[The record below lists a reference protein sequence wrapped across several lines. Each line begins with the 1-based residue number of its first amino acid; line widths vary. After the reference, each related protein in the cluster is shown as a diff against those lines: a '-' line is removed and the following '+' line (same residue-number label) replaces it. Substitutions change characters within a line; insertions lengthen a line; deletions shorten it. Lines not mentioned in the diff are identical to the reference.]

1 MWNELSY
8 NIYIPRSAKE
18 RLKYE
23 NDKKLEFDDYAQR
36 IIDDQYIYDTE
47 NQSIDC
53 ANVQLYEF

>member
-23 NDKKLEFDDYAQR
+23 NDEELKFDDYAQR

>member
-23 NDKKLEFDDYAQR
+23 NDEKLEFDDYAQR

>member
-23 NDKKLEFDDYAQR
+23 NDEELIYDNYSKR
-36 IIDDQYIYDTE
+36 IIDDQYI
-47 NQSIDC
+47 
-53 ANVQLYEF
+53 

>member
-23 NDKKLEFDDYAQR
+23 NDEELIYDNYSKR

-47 NQSIDC
+47 NQDIDC
-53 ANVQLYEF
+53 MTQPICIF